1 MRCSSSVIQQFGM
14 LWITW
19 IDKQIS
25 TINIVFPLNI
35 QCILIFCLSYY
46 YLKLCVIPLFQKK
59 TKYCLNWCILR
70 WVYTWF
76 MEIKSNE
83 CVSDLNLWDDEVII
97 SVQLRNKL
105 DRHNRAYW
113 PHDSYKTEF
122 DLLIRNNSAI
132 NYNRNLIWLNDWLAD
147 CCLSEH
153 ELYYTDKCM

>member
-1 MRCSSSVIQQFGM
+1 MYTDILLELLLSQVVCDSMVSKKDEILSQLVH
-14 LWITW
+14 IT
-19 IDKQIS
+19 
-25 TINIVFPLNI
+25 
-35 QCILIFCLSYY
+35 LS
-46 YLKLCVIPLFQKK
+46 LH
-59 TKYCLNWCILR
+59 R
-70 WVYTWF
+70 F

-132 NYNRNLIWLNDWLAD
+132 NYNRNLIWLNDWLTD